1 MKKLILCA
9 IIGMMALAAAAQT
22 VQHGLVLEYRE
33 AAPKTA
39 LPGVEV
45 RVYPAQ
51 STVSDTNGKFS
62 LEFLTLSP
70 GERISVRSIAK
81 DGYEVFNSD
90 ALEQWNLSPENTFSI
105 VMCRSD
111 RFKRLKD
118 LYYANSEERYARQYR
133 DAAAN
138 LRRLRDANRIAQH
151 EFADSLARIEKLY
164 ARQLENL
171 DNYVDRFA
179 RIDLSEISAAEQ
191 EIIGLVQAGRI
202 DEAIARYDE
211 LGAAGR
217 LVSTLRQRAE
227 VRQAVERLGEAEA
240 GMTLAADSLLAVV
253 SRQIQTLELA
263 GDYGN
268 NARIL
273 ELYRSVADSDTTNID
288 WVLTTAN
295 YIKDMVGDYAVARGY
310 VQKALDYVLSR
321 PELDELQL
329 ASCYHQLG
337 LICSSAGE
345 YSAATSYFTLAQ
357 EIWLRL
363 LEPEHPNIATSF
375 NVLGNV
381 YAHMGDNAKAF
392 EYYEKALDLRLRTVG
407 PDDYT
412 LGPFY
417 TNLGLLYHS
426 MEDYVKSEEYHRK
439 ALEILI
445 AAHGCNH
452 KDVATAYNNLA
463 NAYAGQGDYDK
474 SIEYHLISLDID
486 LRVIGP
492 GHPDVAKSYINLG
505 YAFILKEDYENAT
518 KYLSNALELLL
529 NTVGPNHPD
538 VAAAYDNLG
547 LACYY
552 QENYPQALE
561 AYNKALDI
569 WMRAFGPNYPELE
582 QLYNNMG
589 YVSYNMGNYAKAENF
604 FSKSLGIALET
615 ELTDNSGLALIY
627 NHLSKACDAQGKY
640 DVAIEYL
647 NKSIELYAEA
657 QTPENDENVMS
668 TLVFLGSLYQQTGN
682 YSMAKE
688 CFGHAISFYEGV
700 DSPDAVTLTNLYVC
714 YLQSLVGLAETFPR
728 ARMEIE
734 EFMADKVW
742 IGTVA
747 GEDSPA
753 PAKGLY
759 GDYVV
764 LELSGRSFVDG
775 NEHDLLSAV
784 EALGGQNS
792 SLVLM
797 GGYGIVRYDFSD
809 AAGLDFYI
817 LRGTPE
823 LKAEII
829 DAYRQWKDAP
839 AE

>member
-133 DAAAN
+133 DATAN

-191 EIIGLVQAGRI
+191 EIITLVQAGRI

-273 ELYRSVADSDTTNID
+273 ELYRSVADADTTNVD

-310 VQKALDYVLSR
+310 VQKALNYVLSR

-345 YSAATSYFTLAQ
+345 YSAAASYYTLAQ

-412 LGPFY
+412 VGPFY

-445 AAHGCNH
+445 AAHGYNH

-474 SIEYHLISLDID
+474 SIGYHLISLDID

-492 GHPDVAKSYINLG
+492 GHPDVSKSYINLG

-547 LACYY
+547 VACYY

-589 YVSYNMGNYAKAENF
+589 YVYYNMGNYAEAENF
-604 FSKSLGIALET
+604 FNKSLQIALQRA
-615 ELTDNSGLALIY
+615 DNSEIATVYNNLALV
-627 NHLSKACDAQGKY
+627 Y
-640 DVAIEYL
+640 DVRGDYTKAIEFIDKAMALQADGTDSDDEERIATVVYL
-647 NKSIELYAEA
+647 GGLCLESGAYARAE
-657 QTPENDENVMS
+657 
-668 TLVFLGSLYQQTGN
+668 
-682 YSMAKE
+682 E
-688 CFGHAISFYEGV
+688 CFRIAIAYYEGAEN
-700 DSPDAVTLTNLYVC
+700 PDAVSLSGSYVC
-714 YLQSLVGLAETFPR
+714 YLRALSGLAAMFPR
-728 ARMEIE
+728 AAREAE
-734 EFMADKVW
+734 AFMADKVW

-747 GEDSPA
+747 GEDSLA
-753 PAKGLY
+753 AAQGLT
-759 GDYVV
+759 GEYVV
-764 LELSGRSFVDG
+764 LELSGHNFIDG
-775 NEHDLLSAV
+775 NEYDLLSAF
-784 EALGGQNS
+784 EALEGQPK

-797 GGYGIVRYDFSD
+797 RGGEILCHDFSD
-809 AAGLDFYI
+809 GIGMDFYI

-823 LKAEII
+823 LKAEVIE
-829 DAYRQWKDAP
+829 AYRQWKDAT

>member
-273 ELYRSVADSDTTNID
+273 ELYRSVADADTTNID
-288 WVLTTAN
+288 WLLRTADF
-295 YIKDMVGDYAVARGY
+295 IKEMVGDYQLAYSYA
-310 VQKALDYVLSR
+310 QKASDCVLSR
-321 PELDELQL
+321 PQLDELQL
-329 ASCYHQLG
+329 ASCYHDCG
-337 LICSSAGE
+337 LICSAAGE
-345 YSAATSYFTLAQ
+345 YNAAASYLSYAQ
-357 EIWLRL
+357 GIWLRL
-363 LEPEHPNIATSF
+363 LEPEHPNIATSY

-381 YAHMGDNAKAF
+381 YAQVGDYATAL
-392 EYYEKALDLRLRTVG
+392 EYFKKALELRLRTVE
-407 PDDYT
+407 PDDYALAPT
-412 LGPFY
+412 Y
-417 TNLGLLYHS
+417 TNLGLIYDYL
-426 MEDYVKSEEYHRK
+426 EDYAKAEDYLRK
-439 ALEILI
+439 ALDILI
-445 AAHGCNH
+445 ATLGLNNR
-452 KDVATAYNNLA
+452 DVATAYDNLA
-463 NAYAGQGDYDK
+463 TVLADQGDYDK
-474 SIEYHLISLDID
+474 SLENHQKSLDIA
-486 LRVIGP
+486 LRV
-492 GHPDVAKSYINLG
+492 L
-505 YAFILKEDYENAT
+505 
-518 KYLSNALELLL
+518 
-529 NTVGPNHPD
+529 GPNHPD
-538 VAAAYDNLG
+538 VAMSYINLGCTYLLKGEYDTAIIYLTDALELLNNTVGPEHPDVAAAYYNLG
-547 LACYY
+547 FAYY
-552 QENYPQALE
+552 NQEKYSEALE
-561 AYNKALDI
+561 AFNKTLDI
-569 WMRAFGPNYPELE
+569 WMHAYGPDYPELA
-582 QLYNNMG
+582 QLY
-589 YVSYNMGNYAKAENF
+589 YN
-604 FSKSLGIALET
+604 
-615 ELTDNSGLALIY
+615 
-627 NHLSKACDAQGKY
+627 
-640 DVAIEYL
+640 YL
-647 NKSIELYAEA
+647 
-657 QTPENDENVMS
+657 Q
-668 TLVFLGSLYQQTGN
+668 
-682 YSMAKE
+682 
-688 CFGHAISFYEGV
+688 
-700 DSPDAVTLTNLYVC
+700 TLTK
-714 YLQSLVGLAETFPR
+714 LAESNPQA
-728 ARMEIE
+728 AREID
-734 EFMADKVW
+734 EFMADKIWV
-742 IGTVA
+742 GTVA
-747 GEDSPA
+747 GADSPA
-753 PAKGLY
+753 AAQGL
-759 GDYVV
+759 GGHYVV
-764 LELSGRSFVDG
+764 LEFCGRSFVDG
-775 NEHDLLSAV
+775 NEYDLLSAF
-784 EALGGQNS
+784 EALEGRAK
-792 SLVLM
+792 SLILM
-797 GGYGIVRYDFSD
+797 QELEGDIVRYDFSD
-809 AAGLDFYI
+809 GIGMDFYI

-823 LKAEII
+823 LKAELINR
-829 DAYRQWKDAP
+829 YRRWK
-839 AE
+839 ETQE

>member
-191 EIIGLVQAGRI
+191 EIIALVQAGRI

-273 ELYRSVADSDTTNID
+273 ELYRSVADADTTNID
-288 WVLTTAN
+288 WLLTTAN

-345 YSAATSYFTLAQ
+345 YSAAASYYTLAQ

-445 AAHGCNH
+445 AAHGYNH

-474 SIEYHLISLDID
+474 SIGYHLISLDID

-492 GHPDVAKSYINLG
+492 GHPDVSKSYINLG

-518 KYLSNALELLL
+518 KYLRNALELLL

-547 LACYY
+547 VACYY

-589 YVSYNMGNYAKAENF
+589 YVSYNMGNYAEAENF
-604 FSKSLGIALET
+604 FNKSLQIALQRA
-615 ELTDNSGLALIY
+615 DNSEIATVYNNLALV
-627 NHLSKACDAQGKY
+627 Y
-640 DVAIEYL
+640 DVRGDYTKAIEFIDKAMALQSDGTDSDDEERIATVVYL
-647 NKSIELYAEA
+647 GGLCLESGAYARAE
-657 QTPENDENVMS
+657 
-668 TLVFLGSLYQQTGN
+668 
-682 YSMAKE
+682 E
-688 CFGHAISFYEGV
+688 CFRIAIAYYEGAEN
-700 DSPDAVTLTNLYVC
+700 PDAVSLSGSYVC
-714 YLQSLVGLAETFPR
+714 YLRALLRLAEESPLA
-728 ARMEIE
+728 AREAE
-734 EFMADKVW
+734 AFMADKVW

-747 GEDSPA
+747 GEDSLA
-753 PAKGLY
+753 AAKGLY

-797 GGYGIVRYDFSD
+797 GGYGIARYDFSD
-809 AAGLDFYI
+809 APGLDFYI

-829 DAYRQWKDAP
+829 EAYRQWKDAT

>member
-51 STVSDTNGKFS
+51 STVSDANGKFS

-345 YSAATSYFTLAQ
+345 YSAAASYFTLAQ

-547 LACYY
+547 FACYY

-589 YVSYNMGNYAKAENF
+589 YVYYNMGNYAEAENF
-604 FSKSLGIALET
+604 FNKSLQIALQRA
-615 ELTDNSGLALIY
+615 DNSEIATVYNNLALV
-627 NHLSKACDAQGKY
+627 Y
-640 DVAIEYL
+640 DVRGDYTKAIEFIDKAMALQSDGTDSDDEERIATVVYL
-647 NKSIELYAEA
+647 GGLCLESGAYARAE
-657 QTPENDENVMS
+657 
-668 TLVFLGSLYQQTGN
+668 
-682 YSMAKE
+682 E
-688 CFGHAISFYEGV
+688 CFRIAIAYYEGAEN
-700 DSPDAVTLTNLYVC
+700 PDAVSLSGLYVC
-714 YLQSLVGLAETFPR
+714 YLRALLRLAEESPLA
-728 ARMEIE
+728 AREAE
-734 EFMADKVW
+734 AFMADKVW
-742 IGTVA
+742 SGTVA

-753 PAKGLY
+753 AAKGLY

-797 GGYGIVRYDFSD
+797 GGYGIARYDFSD
-809 AAGLDFYI
+809 APGLDFYI

-829 DAYRQWKDAP
+829 EAYRQWKDAP

>member
-191 EIIGLVQAGRI
+191 DIIALVQAGRI

-273 ELYRSVADSDTTNID
+273 ELYRSVADADTTNVD
-288 WVLTTAN
+288 WLLRTADF
-295 YIKDMVGDYAVARGY
+295 IAEIMGDYASARAY
-310 VQKALDYVLSR
+310 IRKALDHVLRR
-321 PELDELQL
+321 PERDEMQL
-329 ASCYHQLG
+329 ASCYHNLG
-337 LICSSAGE
+337 IILSYEGA
-345 YSAATSYFTLAQ
+345 YPAAEENYLKAQ
-357 EIWLRL
+357 QIWLRIL
-363 LEPEHPNIATSF
+363 DPEHPNIATSY
-375 NVLGNV
+375 NVLGSV
-381 YAHMGDNAKAF
+381 YSWLRDDARAL
-392 EYYEKALDLRLRTVG
+392 EYYEKALDMRLRT
-407 PDDYT
+407 
-412 LGPFY
+412 LGPEHDQVASSY
-417 TNLGLLYHS
+417 NNLGLLNDALGHY
-426 MEDYVKSEEYHRK
+426 DKAEEYFRK
-439 ALEILI
+439 ALDIWLALYGPE
-445 AAHGCNH
+445 HRH
-452 KDVATAYNNLA
+452 VATGLNNLANVFAGKGDYGSAIEYHLRALDMNLRSIGPDHPHVATSYNNLA
-463 NAYAGQGDYDK
+463 YTYNLQGDYDK
-474 SIEYHLISLDID
+474 AIEYSIKAIDIWENSL
-486 LRVIGP
+486 GP
-492 GHPDVAKSYINLG
+492 D
-505 YAFILKEDYENAT
+505 
-518 KYLSNALELLL
+518 
-529 NTVGPNHPD
+529 HPD
-538 VAAAYDNLG
+538 VAAAYSALGDAYYNQGNYGKALEAFRKAMELTVRALGPRHPDCKLRYDNLG
-547 LACYY
+547 FVHNQLGNNAECV
-552 QENYPQALE
+552 EFFRLSLE
-561 AYNKALDI
+561 
-569 WMRAFGPNYPELE
+569 
-582 QLYNNMG
+582 
-589 YVSYNMGNYAKAENF
+589 
-604 FSKSLGIALET
+604 IALQGQDT
-615 ELTDNSGLALIY
+615 SAIAKSYHNLANAY
-627 NHLSKACDAQGKY
+627 DAQGDY
-640 DVAIEYL
+640 ASAIVSM
-647 NKSIELYAEA
+647 NHELELRAES
-657 QTPENDENVMS
+657 QGTDNDEEMMLSV
-668 TLVFLGSLYQQTGN
+668 VYLGALCQQVGE
-682 YSMAKE
+682 YARAKD
-688 CFGHAISFYEGV
+688 CFERALSYFRGA
-700 DSPDAVTLTNLYVC
+700 DNPDAVTLSNLYVC
-714 YLQSLVGLAETFPR
+714 YLQSLSKLAETDSR
-728 ARMEIE
+728 VRYEIE

-742 IGTVA
+742 ICTVVD
-747 GEDSPA
+747 GDSPA
-753 PAKGLY
+753 ARGLT

-764 LELSGRSFVDG
+764 LEFCGCSFVDG
-775 NEHDLLSAV
+775 NEYDLLSAF
-784 EALGGQNS
+784 EALEGRAK
-792 SLVLM
+792 SLTLM
-797 GGYGIVRYDFSD
+797 QELEGDIVRYDFSD
-809 AAGLDFYI
+809 GIGMDFYI

-829 DAYRQWKDAP
+829 NRYRCWK
-839 AE
+839 ETQE

>member
-191 EIIGLVQAGRI
+191 DIIALVQAGRI

-273 ELYRSVADSDTTNID
+273 ELYRSVADADTTNID
-288 WVLTTAN
+288 WVLDAAYFAAQVAGDCHGGLRYAQTALN
-295 YIKDMVGDYAVARGY
+295 S
-310 VQKALDYVLSR
+310 LLSQSE
-321 PELDELQL
+321 PDESRL
-329 ASCYHQLG
+329 ASCYHALG
-337 LICSSAGE
+337 IINGAEGKYAVARE
-345 YSAATSYFTLAQ
+345 YHGKALD
-357 EIWLRL
+357 IWLRL
-363 LEPEHPNIATSF
+363 HGPEHPDVATAYNEIGYTYSKDC
-375 NVLGNV
+375 
-381 YAHMGDNAKAF
+381 DNARAR
-392 EYYEKALDLRLRTVG
+392 ELYEKALELRLRILEPG
-407 PDDYT
+407 DYYI
-412 LGPFY
+412 GSSY
-417 TNLGLLYHS
+417 NNLGLLYES
-426 MEDYVKSEEYHRK
+426 MEDYPKAEEYHRK
-439 ALEILI
+439 ALEIFL
-445 AAHGCNH
+445 AATGPYHI
-452 KDVATAYNNLA
+452 DVATTYNNLA
-463 NAYAGQGDYDK
+463 NVYAGLGDFDK
-474 SIEYHLISLDID
+474 AVEYHQKALEIT
-486 LRVIGP
+486 LRILGP
-492 GHPDVAKSYINLG
+492 EHPNIAVSYNNLG
-505 YAFILKEDYENAT
+505 YAYILHGNNEEAVKYCT
-518 KYLSNALELLL
+518 KALDLLLDTVGLDHPVVASAYNNLGFAYYNQEKYPLALE
-529 NTVGPNHPD
+529 
-538 VAAAYDNLG
+538 
-547 LACYY
+547 
-552 QENYPQALE
+552 NYS
-561 AYNKALDI
+561 KALDI
-569 WMRAFGPNYPELE
+569 WLRTVGPEHPDIEMS
-582 QLYNNMG
+582 YNNIG
-589 YVSYNMGNYAKAENF
+589 FVHY
-604 FSKSLGIALET
+604 
-615 ELTDNSGLALIY
+615 
-627 NHLSKACDAQGKY
+627 
-640 DVAIEYL
+640 
-647 NKSIELYAEA
+647 
-657 QTPENDENVMS
+657 
-668 TLVFLGSLYQQTGN
+668 QTGN
-682 YSMAKE
+682 YAEAVHAFNKGLEVALQKADKSRIAGIYGNLAKAYDAKGDYAAAIDCLNHE
-688 CFGHAISFYEGV
+688 LELLAEAQGPETEEMMISVFYLGALYQQVGEYAKAKDCFGRAIAYLESVEN
-700 DSPDAVTLTNLYVC
+700 PDAVVLTSLYASYLRTLTW
-714 YLQSLVGLAETFPR
+714 LAR
-728 ARMEIE
+728 ADSRVLLEIE

-742 IGTVA
+742 ICTVVDA
-747 GEDSPA
+747 ESPA
-753 PAKGLY
+753 ARGLT

-764 LELSGRSFVDG
+764 LEFCGRSYVDG
-775 NEHDLLSAV
+775 GEFDLLSAV
-784 EALGGQNS
+784 EALEGQPK
-792 SLVLM
+792 SLLLM
-797 GGYGIVRYDFSD
+797 DGDGIHCHEFTD
-809 AAGLDFYI
+809 AAGLDLYI
-817 LRGTPE
+817 VAGAPE
-823 LKAEII
+823 LKAEVIE
-829 DAYRQWKDAP
+829 AYRQWKDAP